1 MVPLSAMNDNPN
13 TRAVRGVRATDEAWA
28 QLTRLADAVGC
39 HNKDGQPSVT
49 RMLEDLAHG
58 SLTLV
63 RTRPTEPRSRS
74 ERIRLAIEAD
84 PAASNAEIASQ
95 TGEVPA
101 YVGLIRKRM
110 GAPTQGT

>member
-49 RMLEDLAHG
+49 RMLEDLAQG

-63 RTRPTEPRSRS
+63 RTRPTAPRTRS
-74 ERIRLAIEAD
+74 ERIRMAIEAD
-84 PAASNAEIASQ
+84 PAASSAEIARQ

-101 YVGLIRKRM
+101 YVRLIRKRM
-110 GAPTQGT
+110 GVTVGG